1 MPQAEIFGKYQML
14 SRIASGGMAEV
25 WLARSSSLG
34 GFEKL
39 LAIKRMRPSL
49 SRSQAFV
56 SMFIDEAKLTVQLA
70 HPNVVQVFDFG
81 RVDDDY
87 FMAMEYVEGVDLFNL
102 VRQAKL
108 RETRLPVAMCV
119 YILRGVFDA
128 LNHAHQG
135 GPRHLEPVVHRDVSP
150 QNVLV
155 SYDGHVKVGD
165 FGIAKAASEL
175 EQTVRGE
182 VFGKLAY
189 VSPEQCRG
197 DQVDEATDLWAA
209 GVVLHELLSNRR
221 LFARGNDLE
230 TMDAVECDP
239 IPRPSEF
246 NEDVPEALD
255 ELVMATLQRDP
266 TQRLRSA
273 REAAERMAIIQ
284 SKHYPEVTQYKLTEC
299 ILDLWTGEPP
309 RILPGGAPQP
319 ASETEPEGEDTRDL
333 RRRPAQG
340 RVVQQTHK
348 LGAATTGLAL
358 NALNGTHQVRADG
371 TWTDEDTAASLVPH
385 AVSEMATVDMEEDK
399 ATELSAPA
407 VVLASTRKVSQLKK
421 LFVSQPNL
429 WVLVDIGEEWLRQDN
444 LPRAFGAFKLAA
456 AKFAQRGLLIQA
468 STIYRVMLEHA
479 PLDEPM
485 REEIK
490 RLPSLQGLSNS
501 ELLAA
506 VFDECDERADFSEY
520 QGIFHHSPEPV
531 DVYVESPVLSS
542 LNAEQLVR
550 MIEALE
556 LRRFDTGETI
566 VREGDSGDSFFLIGR
581 GRVVVSGRNF
591 EKQKIYLTTFS
602 DGDCFGEVS
611 FFTGEVRTATVEPVE
626 RAWVL
631 EIARPTLNRVMQD
644 YPTVRE
650 SLRRFYRE
658 RVAESL
664 LAKSPLFKGLD
675 VKQRKALAE
684 RFMFETY
691 QPGDLVIREGD
702 HSDAFYAIKSGEVR
716 VYTGKDDAPVD
727 LATLKAGEIFGE
739 IAAIEGSRRTASVRA
754 ENECELL
761 RLEAS
766 ELNAML
772 AKNVEIRRFIEAQI
786 ASRSEEK
793 LRKMIDE
800 A

>member
-49 SRSQAFV
+49 SHSQAFV

-87 FMAMEYVEGVDLFNL
+87 YMAMEYVEGVDLFNL
-102 VRQAKL
+102 ARQAKL
-108 RETRLPVAMCV
+108 HGTGLPVAMCV
-119 YILRGVFDA
+119 YILRSVFDG

-135 GPRHLEPVVHRDVSP
+135 GPRRQQPVVHRDVSP

-209 GVVLHELLSNRR
+209 GVVLHELLSNQR

-230 TMDAVECDP
+230 TMDAVESGP

-246 NEDVPEALD
+246 NKAVPPELD

-266 TQRLRSA
+266 NQRLRSA
-273 REAAERMAIIQ
+273 REAAERMSIIQ
-284 SKHYPEVTQYKLTEC
+284 NTHYPEVTQYKLTEC

-309 RILPGGAPQP
+309 RILPDGTPP
-319 ASETEPEGEDTRDL
+319 PLENRPEDTRDH
-333 RRRPAQG
+333 RPRPARG
-340 RVVQQTHK
+340 RVLRQTHR
-348 LGAATTGLAL
+348 LGPNTTGMAL
-358 NALNGTHQVRADG
+358 NALRGTHQVRTDG
-371 TWTDEDTAASLVPH
+371 GWTDEDTAASLGSHLRAESRTIDV
-385 AVSEMATVDMEEDK
+385 EEDL
-399 ATELSAPA
+399 ATEHAAPA
-407 VVLASTRKVSQLKK
+407 VVLADTRRVSQLKK
-421 LFVSQPNL
+421 LFVTQPNL
-429 WVLVDIGEEWLRQDN
+429 WVLVDIGEEWLRQGS
-444 LPRAFGAFKLAA
+444 LQRAFGAFKLAA

-479 PLDEPM
+479 PMDEPM

-501 ELLAA
+501 ELLST
-506 VFDECDERADFSEY
+506 VFDEADPSADFADY
-520 QGIFHHSPEPV
+520 QGLFHHSPEPV

-542 LNAEQLVR
+542 LNAEQLVH
-550 MIEALE
+550 MLGALE
-556 LRRFDTGETI
+556 LRRFDTGQTI

-581 GRVVVSGRNF
+581 GRVVVSGHNF
-591 EKQKIYLTTFS
+591 QGEKIYLTTFS

-611 FFTGEVRTATVEPVE
+611 FFTGDKRTATVEPVE

-631 EIARPTLNRVMQD
+631 EIDRPTLNRVMQD

-691 QPGDLVIREGD
+691 QPNDLVIREGD

-716 VYTGKDDAPVD
+716 VYTGADEAPVE
-727 LATLKAGEIFGE
+727 LATLRAGEIFGE

-754 ENECELL
+754 GQECELL
-761 RLEAS
+761 RLEAA

-772 AKNVEIRRFIEAQI
+772 AKNVEIRRSIEAQI
-786 ASRSEEK
+786 TKRSEAK